1 MAIPGEYY
9 LTGVH
14 EMGCGIKLNEDFS
27 FEFFFSYGALDRHAY
42 GNWKSDENNQI
53 ILNTNYD
60 NQVPFSITLSEK
72 RAFEGIKMGFP
83 NYNKVLLN
91 ETTIKVI
98 ANGLE
103 EEQVVGAQGIFH
115 FSSKHADK
123 IIVTCLFYFDNPAT
137 LIPTDTSHNYF
148 ELTANHG
155 LPLVHFKD
163 AVFVADET
171 ALEGKLHI
179 FDETKTFR
187 FIK

>member
-1 MAIPGEYY
+1 MVIPGEYY

-42 GNWKSDENNQI
+42 GTWKSDDNHSVV
-53 ILNTNYD
+53 LNTDYD
-60 NQVPFSITLSEK
+60 NQVPFSIENAEK
-72 RAFEGIKMGFP
+72 RDFEGIKIGFP
-83 NYNKVLLN
+83 NYNKALLH

-98 ANGLE
+98 SNNVE
-103 EEQVVGAQGIFH
+103 EEQVVGTQGIFH
-115 FSSKHADK
+115 FTTNQADK

-137 LIPTDTSHNYF
+137 LVPADTTHNYF
-148 ELTANHG
+148 ELAANHG

-163 AVFVADET
+163 AVFKVDET
-171 ALEGKLHI
+171 GLEGKLHI

>member
-1 MAIPGEYY
+1 
-9 LTGVH
+9 
-14 EMGCGIKLNEDFS
+14 
-27 FEFFFSYGALDRHAY
+27 
-42 GNWKSDENNQI
+42 
-53 ILNTNYD
+53 
-60 NQVPFSITLSEK
+60 
-72 RAFEGIKMGFP
+72 FEGIKMGFP

-163 AVFVADET
+163 AVFVVDET